1 MGFVADFEPG
11 VEIEPQHWTIAIFK
25 QRIVLRRADGQ
36 LLHRYQDFD
45 QLSLPVANIVHLGLW
60 QGESCFAIE
69 FTDDAQWNEEQNNF
83 DLVGLRSQLHVLD
96 LESFALAGRAL
107 QLLHW
112 RSYHRYCG
120 SCGAPTQALNSERVL
135 QCLQCEALYYPK
147 ISPCVIGIVVRGEQC
162 LLARNARFPEGMFSA
177 IAGFIEAGETAEAAL
192 RREIKEEVNLVVDKL
207 DYIGSQSWPFPS
219 QLMLGFVAEYHSGEI
234 EVDGDEIVE
243 AGWFSAENL
252 PHVPP
257 PQTISGSLIQTFLER
272 TCTDKYPL

>member
-1 MGFVADFEPG
+1 MSFVADFEPG
-11 VEIEPQHWTIAIFK
+11 VEIKPEHWVIAVIK
-25 QRIVLRRADGQ
+25 RRILVSRADGQ
-36 LLHRYQDFD
+36 LLHRYHDLMR
-45 QLSLPVANIVHLGLW
+45 LSLPIVDTVHLGLW
-60 QGESCFAIE
+60 HGESCFVIE
-69 FTDDAQWNEEQNNF
+69 FADDAQLGEHCNF
-83 DLVGLRSQLHVLD
+83 DLAGLRSQLHLLD
-96 LESFALAGRAL
+96 FELFSLAGRAL

-120 SCGAPTQALNSERVL
+120 SCGAPTQALDSERVL
-135 QCLQCEALYYPK
+135 QCRQCEALYYPK

-162 LLARNARFPEGMFSA
+162 LLARNARFPEGLFSA

-192 RREIKEEVNLVVDKL
+192 RREVKEEVNLVVDKL

-219 QLMLGFVAEYHSGEI
+219 QLMLGFVAEYQSGEI

-272 TCTDKYPL
+272 ARSDKYPL